1 VIEALSKHLKPA
13 YSAKFLSYCSNS
25 ITADSSE
32 GNELREDNSH
42 LKKELSM
49 ASAYIL
55 LTDERKAKS
64 TQVSVLKQYLD
75 DEGIDDPSVLR

>member
-1 VIEALSKHLKPA
+1 MIEALSKHLKPA
-13 YSAKFLSYCSNS
+13 YSAKFLSYFSESASSSSDSKEENS
-25 ITADSSE
+25 R
-32 GNELREDNSH
+32 LQ
-42 LKKELSM
+42 KELSM

-55 LTDERKAKS
+55 LLDDKKIKS